1 MRHTVYLG
9 LGTNIGDRAANL
21 EAARL
26 ELEPGVH
33 IQAAS
38 SIYET
43 APWGYLDQPDFLN
56 QVLIGETSLEPAHLI
71 VFIKQL
77 EREAGRQP
85 TFRNGPRIIDIDIL
99 FIDDLVLS
107 LPGLELPHPRI
118 EERAFV
124 LVPLAELA
132 PNLLHPTLRRSI
144 SELLKE
150 IDPSGVRRLYPA
162 SLARPSNINGS

>member
-1 MRHTVYLG
+1 MMHTVFLG
-9 LGTNIGDRAANL
+9 LGTNVGDRAANL

-26 ELEPGVH
+26 ALEPGVH
-33 IQAAS
+33 IQEAS

-43 APWGYLDQPDFLN
+43 TPWGYIDQPDFLN
-56 QVLIGETSLEPAHLI
+56 QVLIGETSLEPADLL
-71 VFIKQL
+71 VFIKKL
-77 EREAGRQP
+77 EREVGRRP
-85 TFRNGPRIIDIDIL
+85 TFRNGPRIIDVDIL

-132 PNLLHPTLRRSI
+132 PGLLHPTLRRSI

-150 IDPSGVRRLYPA
+150 TEPSGVRRLYPA
-162 SLARPSNINGS
+162 SLDRPCNINGS